1 MSQKLF
7 DINKSRV
14 LVFMLYFTFLTL
26 HLLAI
31 AILRSNF
38 SLAPDEQGYL
48 NVFRNIYS
56 RPFQAVQDD
65 TGWDGASDL
74 FLWVAY
80 LPAKILSLIGLN
92 DLVAI
97 RILSIGI
104 TLVTILV
111 LVHSSGRFH
120 SPRAHLMAILLFS
133 IPSIFVWTSL
143 GMREAFIFFFIGLFF
158 WSLNRITE
166 DKSRSTTFEVSV
178 LAISSLGM
186 LSTKNYLWAVL
197 MFCLLTLCFWKIITK
212 GIFFKKF
219 GLILLSIILSISF
232 YNLTTKSDALAFITS
247 LNSSSLESVST
258 RLPILNTNPTLP
270 GVEGTIPSEINENG
284 SSISPIKAFFFKIT
298 GNKVDLKG
306 ESSISDEKLYT
317 PNFSAASPSEPLS
330 FLSASIRFIVSPL
343 VFSQSVPIFI
353 LIASVESLVWISLTL
368 ILLNR
373 GLRRM
378 YIRIRSSFTEV
389 LALIVIIM
397 FTLMSAG
404 VEINL
409 GTAFRHR
416 SILLI
421 PMAFL
426 LLSSGT
432 KKANPIM

>member
-97 RILSIGI
+97 RVLSIGI
-104 TLVTILV
+104 TLITVLV

-120 SPRAHLMAILLFS
+120 SPRVHLMAILLFL
-133 IPSIFVWTSL
+133 IPSVFVWTSL
-143 GMREAFIFFFIGLFF
+143 GMREPFIFFFIGLFF
-158 WSLNRITE
+158 WSLNRITG
-166 DKSRSTTFEVSV
+166 DKSRSTAFEVSV

-197 MFCLLTLCFWKIITK
+197 MICLLTISLWKIITK
-212 GIFFKKF
+212 GISFKKL
-219 GLILLSIILSISF
+219 GLIFVSIILSISF

-258 RLPILNTNPTLP
+258 RLPILNTNPPLSGEEVIT
-270 GVEGTIPSEINENG
+270 PSETNENG
-284 SSISPIKAFFFKIT
+284 SIISSIKTFIFKTT
-298 GNKVDLKG
+298 GNKVDLNR
-306 ESSISDEKLYT
+306 ESSVSDGKRYST
-317 PNFSAASPSEPLS
+317 NFSAASPSDPLS
-330 FLSASIRFIVSPL
+330 FLGASLRFIVSPL
-343 VFSQSVPIFI
+343 VFSLDVPFFI
-353 LIASVESLVWISLTL
+353 LIASVESLFWISLTL
-368 ILLNR
+368 ILLM
-373 GLRRM
+373 RRSHKM
-378 YIRIRSSFTEV
+378 YIRTCSSFTDA
-389 LALIVIIM
+389 LAIIVIIM
-397 FTLMSAG
+397 FILMSAG

-432 KKANPIM
+432 KRTKPII

>member
-1 MSQKLF
+1 MFQKLF
-7 DINKSRV
+7 DINRSRV
-14 LVFMLYFTFLTL
+14 SVFVLYFTFLTM
-26 HLLAI
+26 HLLGI

-48 NVFRNIYS
+48 YVFRNIYS
-56 RPFQAVQDD
+56 RPLQGVQDD

-80 LPAKILSLIGLN
+80 LPAKILSFIGLN
-92 DLVAI
+92 DLFAI

-104 TLVTILV
+104 TLITVLV
-111 LVHSSGRFH
+111 LVHSSERFY
-120 SPRAHLMAILLFS
+120 SPRAHLMAILLFL
-133 IPSIFVWTSL
+133 IPSVFVWTSL

-158 WSLNRITE
+158 WSLNRITG
-166 DKSRSTTFEVSV
+166 DKSRSTAFEVSV
-178 LAISSLGM
+178 LAISSLGI

-197 MFCLLTLCFWKIITK
+197 MLCLFTLCLWKIITK
-212 GIFFKKF
+212 GIFFKKL
-219 GLILLSIILSISF
+219 GLIFLSIILSISF
-232 YNLTTKSDALAFITS
+232 YNLTTKSDALDFLTS

-258 RLPILNTNPTLP
+258 RLPILNTNPALS
-270 GVEGTIPSEINENG
+270 GVEVITPSETNENG
-284 SSISPIKAFFFKIT
+284 SISSSVKVFIFKIT

-306 ESSISDEKLYT
+306 ESSVSDRKLYT
-317 PNFSAASPSEPLS
+317 DNFSAASPSEPLS
-330 FLSASIRFIVSPL
+330 FISASLRFIVSPL
-343 VFSQSVPIFI
+343 VFSQNVPIFI

-368 ILLNR
+368 TLLM
-373 GLRRM
+373 RRSHKM
-378 YIRIRSSFTEV
+378 YIRTYSSFTEA
-389 LALIVIIM
+389 LAIIVIIM

-432 KKANPIM
+432 KKAKPII

>member
-7 DINKSRV
+7 DINRSRV
-14 LVFMLYFTFLTL
+14 TVFLLYFTFLTM

-56 RPFQAVQDD
+56 RPLQGVQDD

-97 RILSIGI
+97 RVLSIGI
-104 TLVTILV
+104 TLITVLV
-111 LVHSSGRFH
+111 LVHSSERFH
-120 SPRAHLMAILLFS
+120 SPRVHLMAILLFL
-133 IPSIFVWTSL
+133 IPSVFVWTSL
-143 GMREAFIFFFIGLFF
+143 GMRESFIFFFIGLFF
-158 WSLNRITE
+158 WSLNRITG
-166 DKSRSTTFEVSV
+166 DKSRSTAFEVSV

-197 MFCLLTLCFWKIITK
+197 MICLLTISLWKIITK
-212 GIFFKKF
+212 GISFKKL
-219 GLILLSIILSISF
+219 GLIFVSIILSISF

-258 RLPILNTNPTLP
+258 RLPILNTNPPLS
-270 GVEGTIPSEINENG
+270 GVEVITPSETNENG
-284 SSISPIKAFFFKIT
+284 SISSSIKTIIFKIT
-298 GNKVDLKG
+298 ANNVDLNG
-306 ESSISDEKLYT
+306 ESSVSDRKLYLA
-317 PNFSAASPSEPLS
+317 NFSAASPSDPLS
-330 FLSASIRFIVSPL
+330 FLGASLRFIVSPL
-343 VFSQSVPIFI
+343 VFSLDVPFFI
-353 LIASVESLVWISLTL
+353 LIASVESLFWISLTL
-368 ILLNR
+368 ILLM
-373 GLRRM
+373 RRSHKM
-378 YIRIRSSFTEV
+378 YIRTCSSFTDA
-389 LALIVIIM
+389 LAIIVIIM
-397 FTLMSAG
+397 FVLMSAG

-432 KKANPIM
+432 KRTEPII